1 MSFLLKLLL
10 AFPPRSRDLV
20 TSLPLF
26 GATTPT
32 FVTRSSRLPI
42 SKPSS
47 NNAVLAALTDLNKT
61 NAMPLPVLVALS
73 RTTRTASNSVFNSL
87 YSLFLVKIS
96 MTSSSETSKG
106 KLPIKTDFVRS
117 YVTPLPSSP
126 FPPFVVWLDFAAK
139 STLSVCPLNFCM
151 LPFFTARSQ
160 SFSRF
165 HTTYAVHPLFDA
177 SLMLPLFS
185 VSFFLFPNDPKI
197 FALTGTFAS
206 FSSALFFSGT
216 ERIRAETTSAFVFFV
231 FFSLLLDDDDD
242 DNNISLK
249 NETNSFAFVFV
260 GTFPTNI
267 VLFSSS
273 CISSSDF
280 SFFFALT
287 LLFLAAA
294 AAPWFCS

>member
-1 MSFLLKLLL
+1 
-10 AFPPRSRDLV
+10 
-20 TSLPLF
+20 
-26 GATTPT
+26 
-32 FVTRSSRLPI
+32 
-42 SKPSS
+42 
-47 NNAVLAALTDLNKT
+47 
-61 NAMPLPVLVALS
+61 
-73 RTTRTASNSVFNSL
+73 
-87 YSLFLVKIS
+87 

-106 KLPIKTDFVRS
+106 KLPINTDFVRS
-117 YVTPLPSSP
+117 YVTPLPSSPAIAP

-216 ERIRAETTSAFVFFV
+216 ERIRAETTSAFVFFFV
-231 FFSLLLDDDDD
+231 FFSLLLDDDGTDD

-249 NETNSFAFVFV
+249 NETNSFARVFV

-267 VLFSSS
+267 VLLSSS
-273 CISSSDF
+273 FISSSDF
-280 SFFFALT
+280 SFFFALMI
-287 LLFLAAA
+287 LLAALV